1 MEPPELSNVLR
12 SVVTGVGG
20 FLPDRIVT
28 NDDLAKIVDTSDE
41 WIRERTGIR
50 QRRQA
55 PDGTPVSDLAVE
67 AARRA
72 LDAAGRS
79 PEDVDLIVVAT
90 TTPDLTFPATAA
102 IVQRKLGAPVGVAFD
117 VQAVCSGFVYA
128 LSVADGFVA
137 RGRAKCALVIGAEV
151 MTRLMDWNDRG
162 TCVLF
167 GDGAGAV
174 VVEPRAGQGI
184 TSDRGLLGFALRAD
198 GTKQDLLYVDGGVS
212 TNRQTGY
219 LRMQGNQVFRHAV
232 VNISEAVTAAAAD
245 AGIEVSSVDWFIPH
259 QANQRILEGVAKRLG
274 IDEHK
279 VISTVAEHANTSAAS
294 IPLALD
300 QGIRDGR
307 IKPGQLLLMEA
318 MGGGLTWGAC
328 VVRL

>member
-1 MEPPELSNVLR
+1 MTQVLR

-20 FLPDRIVT
+20 YLPDQVVT

-41 WIRERTGIR
+41 WIVERTGIR
-50 QRRQA
+50 RRHKASDDQ
-55 PDGTPVSDLAVE
+55 PVSDLAVA
-67 AARRA
+67 AARKA
-72 LDAAGRS
+72 LEAAGRS

-90 TTPDLTFPATAA
+90 TTGDLTFPATAT

-137 RGRAKCALVIGAEV
+137 RGRAKCALVIGAET
-151 MTRLMDWNDRG
+151 MTRLMDWTDRG

-174 VVEPRAGQGI
+174 VVEPQMGEG
-184 TSDRGLLGFALRAD
+184 TTEDRGLLGFALRAD

-212 TNRQTGY
+212 TGQVGK

-232 VNISEAVTAAAAD
+232 VNISEAITAAAAD
-245 AGIEVSSVDWFIPH
+245 AGVEVSEVDWFIPH
-259 QANQRILEGVAKRLG
+259 QANLRILEGVARRVG
-274 IDEHK
+274 IEDHK
-279 VISTVAEHANTSAAS
+279 VITTVADHANTSAAS
-294 IPLALD
+294 IPLALNTAV
-300 QGIRDGR
+300 QDGR
-307 IKPGQLLLMEA
+307 IKKGDLLLLEA

-328 VVRL
+328 VVRF